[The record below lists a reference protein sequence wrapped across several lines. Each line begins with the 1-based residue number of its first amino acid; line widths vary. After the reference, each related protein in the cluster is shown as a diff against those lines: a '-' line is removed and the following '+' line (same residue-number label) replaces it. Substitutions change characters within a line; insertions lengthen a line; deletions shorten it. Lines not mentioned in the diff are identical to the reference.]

1 MRTHPLTAM
10 SVSVFLLL
18 SAGAVAQT
26 EASPEHGAEET
37 GKTPPEHD
45 ATELSKATQNPVG
58 DLLSVPFQ
66 FNFNT
71 GGGLEDRTFFLL
83 NFQPVIPIKLSSN
96 WNLIARTIVPVIDA
110 PGPEGTRFRGIGDV
124 QEQLFFAPAK
134 SGGFIWGLGPVLS
147 LPTATVDSVRTGS
160 WAAGPSGVLVVMTGP
175 WVVGGLASQLWTFE
189 DEGGAPRINQLS
201 FQYFIN
207 YNFSGGWALVTA
219 PVLTANWE
227 ATRGERWTVPVGIG
241 VSKTTVFRRQPLS
254 LAVQYYHNVVRPDD
268 AAANQLRFVF
278 SLLFPTKK

>member
-1 MRTHPLTAM
+1 M
-10 SVSVFLLL
+10 SVSVLLLL

-26 EASPEHGAEET
+26 EAS
-37 GKTPPEHD
+37 PEHD

-71 GGGLEDRTFFLL
+71 GGGLEDRTFLLL

-110 PGPEGTRFRGIGDV
+110 PGPESTRFRGLGDV

-160 WAAGPSGVLVVMTGP
+160 WAAGPSGVLLVMTGP
-175 WVVGGLASQLWTFE
+175 WVLGGLASQLWTFE

-207 YNFSGGWALVTA
+207 YNFSGGWALTAA
-219 PVLTANWE
+219 PVLMADWE
-227 ATRGERWTVPVGIG
+227 ATRGERWTVPVGLG

-278 SLLFPTKK
+278 SLLFPTKE